1 MIERDYMRS
10 VFVLGPA
17 GAARLSLCV
26 LVVCLASPAWTPAQS
41 TGADGEDAVPARW
54 VAPPVDVEQLM
65 EEDIARRD
73 MDVPFRVGFPMKADL
88 APGRFG
94 EVETLDDGRRLW
106 TARVHSQD
114 ALWIALGFGTFRV
127 QPGVELTVRAPGA
140 DTVLGPFTHRDV
152 RSHGQLW
159 MPPVEGETV
168 DVEVSWPS
176 DMKSQPNLHLGTVS
190 HGYRPWG
197 GLGEPDDP
205 APDAGACNIDVNCP
219 LGDNWQDEKRGVVNL
234 LSGGSGYCT
243 GSLIATTARDCQ
255 DYVLTAAHCVS
266 GASKAAST
274 VFQFN
279 FERPEC
285 GSGVAP
291 TDETVSG
298 SALVATYGPSDMTL
312 LEMDTTPPEEYAAY
326 YNGWSRSTTAATES
340 WAIHHPNNDEKKIS
354 FNEDPLID
362 GQNWGP
368 DHWRVTEW
376 EEGTTEPGSSGSPLF
391 DQNSRIVGQLHG
403 GTASCS
409 SITYDEY
416 GKVDVSWDGGGTPS
430 SRLSDWLDPG
440 GTGAV
445 VEDGLDWQTCQTPQP
460 RLDYAGHLADDGA
473 GNGDG
478 VVDPGETIVLE
489 VDSRNTGTLPAT
501 NVEGALSTSLSTVTI
516 TDADAVWPD
525 IPEDATRRSLSP
537 HFTLDVAPEHV
548 CGDPITLQLE
558 MTATEDPG
566 SWPSEF
572 EVPTGT
578 ENVETLF
585 FDDMEAGTESWT
597 PQTLGGSNGW
607 ERVDTNAYSPTQSWF
622 VADIASVSDAVLV
635 MEPLTDLAANSELR
649 FWHRINAENNYDG
662 GVLEY
667 RVDGGAWQD
676 AGTLIT
682 RGAYNSTISTSYD
695 SPIGGREAWSGDNGD
710 WQEVTADLSS
720 LAGGTVELRWRF
732 ATDSS
737 VDDEGWWIDDVRV
750 EATSYTCNE
759 PGGSEVPG
767 EASPP
772 SGADLF
778 TIAKDPGGYLL
789 SWGAPE
795 SGGTVERYKLYR
807 TVFGGPVT
815 PECEADLGTGT
826 STVLATLSA
835 DRGFLVVARN
845 GAGEGSY
852 GTDSSG
858 DERTPASS
866 PCP

>member
-1 MIERDYMRS
+1 MGSITGRTRS
-10 VFVLGPA
+10 QALSASLLLFSCLCGCLLA
-17 GAARLSLCV
+17 GALPVFAGES
-26 LVVCLASPAWTPAQS
+26 STAQ
-41 TGADGEDAVPARW
+41 ARW
-54 VAPPVDVEQLM
+54 TAPPVDVERLM
-65 EEDIARRD
+65 EEDQERMH
-73 MDVPFRVGFPMKADL
+73 MDVPFRVGYPMKADL

-94 EVETLDDGRRLW
+94 EVATGEDGRRRW
-106 TARVHSQD
+106 TVRVHSKG

-127 QPGVELTVRAPGA
+127 QPGVELIVRDAQA
-140 DTVLGPFTHRDV
+140 DTVLGPFNHQDV

-159 MPPVEGETV
+159 MPPVEGDT
-168 DVEVSWPS
+168 VEVELSWPA
-176 DMKSQPNLHLGTVS
+176 DMKSDPNLHLGTVS

-197 GLGEPDDP
+197 GIGEPDAP
-205 APDAGACNIDVNCP
+205 EPDAGACNIDVNCP
-219 LGDNWQDEKRGVVNL
+219 LGDDWQDEKRGVVNL

-255 DYVLTAAHCVS
+255 NYVLTAAHCVS
-266 GASKAAST
+266 GSSRAAST

-291 TDETVSG
+291 TDQTLSG
-298 SALVATYGPSDMTL
+298 STLVSTYGPSDMTL
-312 LEMDTTPPEEYAAY
+312 LEMDSSPPEEFEAY
-326 YNGWSRSTTAATES
+326 YNGWSRSTTPATES

-403 GTASCS
+403 GTASCT

-440 GTGAV
+440 DTGAI
-445 VEDGLDWQTCQTPQP
+445 VEDGLDWQTCQVPQP
-460 RLDYAGHLADDGA
+460 RLEYAGDVADDGA

-489 VDSRNTGTLPAT
+489 VDTENAGTLPAT
-501 NVEGALSTSLSTVTI
+501 NVSGSLATSLTTVTI
-516 TDADAVWPD
+516 TDAVSAWPD
-525 IPEDATRRSLSP
+525 IAEEQIERSLPP
-537 HFTLDVAPEHV
+537 HFTLEVSETHP
-548 CGDPITLQLE
+548 CGDPIPLQLE
-558 MTATEDPG
+558 MTADEDPG

-585 FDDMEAGTESWT
+585 FDDMESATGSWT
-597 PQTLGGSNGW
+597 PQTLQGDNAW
-607 ERVDTNAYSPTQSWF
+607 ERVDTDSYSPTESWF
-622 VADIASVSDAVLV
+622 VADIDTVSDAVLV
-635 MEPLTDLAANSELR
+635 MEPLADLAANAELS
-649 FWHRINAENNYDG
+649 FWQRINAENNYDG

-667 RVDGGAWQD
+667 RRDGGDWQD
-676 AGTLIT
+676 AGPLIT
-682 RGAYNSTISTSYD
+682 KGSYTSTISESYD
-695 SPIGGREAWSGDNGD
+695 SPIGGREAWSGDNGA
-710 WQEVTADLSS
+710 WEQVIVDLSS
-720 LAGGTVELRWRF
+720 LAGSTVELRWRF

-750 EATSYTCNE
+750 ESTSYTCND
-759 PGGSEVPG
+759 PGPQVPG

-778 TIAKDPGGYLL
+778 TIAQDPAGYLL
-789 SWGAPE
+789 EWGAPK
-795 SGGTVERYKLYR
+795 SGGSAERYKLYR
-807 TVFGGPVT
+807 TALGAPVA
-815 PECEADLGTGT
+815 PECEADLGSGT
-826 STVLATLSA
+826 SATVSTLTS

-845 GAGEGSY
+845 AAGEGSY

-858 DERTPASS
+858 KERSKASS